1 MSSTAPK
8 HEEEIEQANK
18 REREEAMRH
27 TYGYV
32 SACGNVSMHVVL
44 PPAKGPIG
52 LQKGDCPLLWMNGS
66 VQVVDRHQ
74 KLGGR
79 LLSDMCKEDGVP
91 ELYERWKR
99 AIDLRGKVAI
109 KNYLEL
115 YPPSVLARRARNAAG
130 VSVDMVFDAAT
141 GELVPATE
149 DKKAER
155 VAGLLDDAG
164 VGRPTPADRKA
175 AKAS

>member
-8 HEEEIEQANK
+8 HEEEIEQANA

-32 SACGNVSMHVVL
+32 DASGDVSMHVVL

-52 LQKGDCPLLWMNGS
+52 MMKGDCPLLWMNGS
-66 VQVVDRHQ
+66 VQVVDRHA

-79 LLSDMCKEDGVP
+79 LLSDMCKDDGVP
-91 ELYERWKR
+91 ELYARWKR
-99 AIDLRGKVAI
+99 AIDLRGKVEI
-109 KNYLEL
+109 RNYLDL
-115 YPPSVLARRARNAAG
+115 YPPSVLARRAKHASG
-130 VSVDMVFDAAT
+130 VSTDMVFDAST
-141 GELVPATE
+141 GELVKVTE

-155 VAGLLDDAG
+155 TAALLDSAG
-164 VGRPTPADRKA
+164 VGRPTPEDRKA